1 MQAPVPVKESSVVRV
16 EITPRSIVL
25 ILAAVAGV
33 WLLYKLWMVAL
44 ILVMAL
50 ILAGT
55 FNPVIEWMEAH
66 GIKRVWAL
74 LLLFIA
80 LLVGAALLIFFT
92 LPPLFDQLT
101 QMMHDAPA
109 TRRRLVVLLND
120 YSVTRPFS
128 HLMQN
133 VGTPQSFVRLEAYL
147 MGYSTRIITAIGA
160 GVTTLALAFYLLADG
175 KRTQGVLY
183 AVVPRNYHMR
193 LARIIQNMETIV
205 GGYMRGQLIT
215 SAALGIFTFLLLVIF
230 KVPNALSLAL
240 FGALVDVIPFIG
252 GFLVIIPAVL
262 SALPLGVAVAG
273 TLFLIQ
279 LTYMEFESR
288 ILVPRIYGQVLRLSP
303 TVVILALLVGG
314 TLMGIIGALLALPIA
329 AGLFMMLEE
338 LKVDMPGND
347 NVDLPL
353 EARHAKQEAKY
364 EMMSA
369 GAAAPE
375 AGEIAKNL
383 AHDSREAEIEALKK
397 AADEAAEE
405 AADEAAP

>member
-1 MQAPVPVKESSVVRV
+1 MQAPVNEPAIIRV

-25 ILAAVAGV
+25 VLAAVAGV

-66 GIKRVWAL
+66 GIKRIWAL
-74 LLLFIA
+74 LLLFVA
-80 LLVGAALLIFFT
+80 LLVSAALLVFFT
-92 LPPLFDQLT
+92 LPPLVDQLA
-101 QMMHDAPA
+101 QMVHDAPA

-120 YSVTRPFS
+120 YNVTRPLS
-128 HLMQN
+128 HLMAN

-147 MGYSTRIITAIGA
+147 MGYSTRILTILGG
-160 GVTTLALAFYLLADG
+160 GVTTLVLAFYLLADG

-215 SAALGIFTFLLLVIF
+215 SAALGVFTFALLVIF
-230 KVPNALSLAL
+230 KVPNAMALAL
-240 FGALVDVIPFIG
+240 FGALVDVIPFVG

-262 SALPLGVAVAG
+262 SALPLGMAVAG
-273 TLFLIQ
+273 TLFLCQ
-279 LTYMEFESR
+279 LIYMEFESR

-303 TVVILALLVGG
+303 TVVILALLAGG
-314 TLMGIIGALLALPIA
+314 TLMGIIGALLALPIT

-338 LKVDMPGND
+338 LKVDLPGND
-347 NVDLPL
+347 SVDLPL
-353 EARHAKQEAKY
+353 EARHARQEAKY
-364 EMMSA
+364 ELMSA

-383 AHDSREAEIEALKK
+383 AHDSRDAEMKALEK
-397 AADEAAEE
+397 AAAEAKE
-405 AADEAAP
+405 

>member
-1 MQAPVPVKESSVVRV
+1 MQAPVKESSVVRV

-33 WLLYKLWMVAL
+33 WLAYQLWIVAL

-50 ILAGT
+50 VLAGT

-66 GIKRVWAL
+66 GIKRIWAL
-74 LLLFIA
+74 LLLFVA
-80 LLVGAALLIFFT
+80 LVVAAALLIFFT
-92 LPPLFDQLT
+92 LPPLIDQLT
-101 QMMHDAPA
+101 QMIHDAPA
-109 TRRRLVVLLND
+109 TRRRLIALLND
-120 YSVTRPFS
+120 YSVTKPLS

-133 VGTPQSFVRLEAYL
+133 LGTPQSFAKLEAYL
-147 MGYSTRIITAIGA
+147 LGYSTRIITIIGL
-160 GVTTLALAFYLLADG
+160 GVTTLALSFYLLADG

-183 AVVPRNYHMR
+183 AIVPRSYHMR

-205 GGYMRGQLIT
+205 GGYMRGQFIT
-215 SAALGIFTFLLLVIF
+215 SLALGVFTFVLLVIF
-230 KVPNALSLAL
+230 KVPNAMSLAL

-252 GFLVIIPAVL
+252 GFLVIIPAVV

-273 TLFLIQ
+273 TLFLCQ
-279 LTYMEFESR
+279 LGYMEFESR

-303 TVVILALLVGG
+303 TVVILALLAGG

-338 LKVDMPGND
+338 LKVELPGND
-347 NVDLPL
+347 SVDEPL
-353 EARHAKQEAKY
+353 QARHAEQEATY
-364 EMMSA
+364 ELMSA
-369 GAAAPE
+369 GATAPE

-383 AHDSREAEIEALKK
+383 AHDSRDAELKAVEK
-397 AADEAAEE
+397 AEEE
-405 AADEAAP
+405 AAG

>member
-1 MQAPVPVKESSVVRV
+1 MQEPVKEPSLVRV
-16 EITPRSIVL
+16 EITPRSIVRV
-25 ILAAVAGV
+25 LAAVAGV
-33 WLLYKLWMVAL
+33 WLAYQLWVVAL

-50 ILAGT
+50 VLAGT

-66 GIKRVWAL
+66 RIKRPWAL
-74 LLLFIA
+74 LLLFVTLFVA
-80 LLVGAALLIFFT
+80 AALLIFFT
-92 LPPLFDQLT
+92 LPPLIDQVT

-120 YSVTRPFS
+120 HSVTRPLS
-128 HLMQN
+128 HLMAN
-133 VGTPQSFVRLEAYL
+133 LGTPQSFVRLEAYL
-147 MGYSTRIITAIGA
+147 MGYSTRIITIIGA
-160 GVTTLALAFYLLADG
+160 GMTTLVLSFYLLADG
-175 KRTQGVLY
+175 KRAQGVLY
-183 AVVPRNYHMR
+183 AIVPRNYHMR

-215 SAALGIFTFLLLVIF
+215 SAALGLFTFVLLVIF
-230 KVPNALSLAL
+230 KVPNAMSLAL
-240 FGALVDVIPFIG
+240 FGALVDVIPFVG

-273 TLFLIQ
+273 TLFLLQ
-279 LTYMEFESR
+279 LIYMEFESR
-288 ILVPRIYGQVLRLSP
+288 ILVPRIYGQVLRLPP
-303 TVVILALLVGG
+303 TAVILALLAGG

-329 AGLFMMLEE
+329 AGLLMMLEE

-347 NVDLPL
+347 SVDLPL
-353 EARHAKQEAKY
+353 EARHARQEVKY

-383 AHDSREAEIEALKK
+383 AHDSRDAELKAVEK
-397 AADEAAEE
+397 AEEEAAE
-405 AADEAAP
+405 

>member
-1 MQAPVPVKESSVVRV
+1 MKAPLKESSIVRI
-16 EITPRSIVL
+16 EITPHSIVL
-25 ILAAVAGV
+25 VLAAVAGV
-33 WLLYKLWMVAL
+33 WLAYQLWVVAL

-50 ILAGT
+50 VLAGT

-66 GIKRVWAL
+66 RIKRPWAL
-74 LLLFIA
+74 LLLFVTLFVA
-80 LLVGAALLIFFT
+80 AALLIFFT
-92 LPPLFDQLT
+92 LPPLIDQVT

-120 YSVTRPFS
+120 HSVTRPLS
-128 HLMQN
+128 HLMAN
-133 VGTPQSFVRLEAYL
+133 LGTPQSFVRLEAYL
-147 MGYSTRIITAIGA
+147 MGYSTRIITIIGA
-160 GVTTLALAFYLLADG
+160 GMTTLVLSFYLLADG
-175 KRTQGVLY
+175 KRAQGVLY
-183 AVVPRNYHMR
+183 AIVPRNYHMR

-215 SAALGIFTFLLLVIF
+215 SAALGLFTFVLLVIF
-230 KVPNALSLAL
+230 KVPNAMSLAL
-240 FGALVDVIPFIG
+240 FGALVDVIPFVG

-273 TLFLIQ
+273 TLFLCQ
-279 LTYMEFESR
+279 LIYMEFESR
-288 ILVPRIYGQVLRLSP
+288 ILVPRIYGQVLRLPP
-303 TVVILALLVGG
+303 TAVILALLAGG

-329 AGLFMMLEE
+329 AGLLMMLEE

-347 NVDLPL
+347 SVDLPL
-353 EARHAKQEAKY
+353 EARHARQEVKY

-383 AHDSREAEIEALKK
+383 AHDSRDAELKAVAK
-397 AADEAAEE
+397 AAEE
-405 AADEAAP
+405 AKE

>member
-1 MQAPVPVKESSVVRV
+1 MQAPENEPGIIRV

-25 ILAAVAGV
+25 VLAAVAGV
-33 WLLYKLWMVAL
+33 WLAYQLWRVAL
-44 ILVMAL
+44 ILVTAL
-50 ILAGT
+50 VLAGT

-66 GIKRVWAL
+66 GIKRTWAL
-74 LLLFIA
+74 LLLFVA

-92 LPPLFDQLT
+92 LPPLIDQLT
-101 QMMHDAPA
+101 QMVHDAPA

-120 YSVTRPFS
+120 YSVTRPLS
-128 HLMQN
+128 HLMEN

-147 MGYSTRIITAIGA
+147 MGYSTRILTVLGA
-160 GVTTLALAFYLLADG
+160 ATTTLVLAFYLLADG

-183 AVVPRNYHMR
+183 AIVPRTYHMR

-215 SAALGIFTFLLLVIF
+215 SAALGVFTFALLVIF
-230 KVPNALSLAL
+230 KVPNAMSLAL

-273 TLFLIQ
+273 TLFLCQ
-279 LTYMEFESR
+279 LAYMEFESR
-288 ILVPRIYGQVLRLSP
+288 ILVPRIYGKVLRLSP
-303 TVVILALLVGG
+303 TAVILALLAGG

-329 AGLFMMLEE
+329 AGLLMMLEE
-338 LKVDMPGND
+338 LKVDLPGND
-347 NVDLPL
+347 SVDLPL
-353 EARHAKQEAKY
+353 EARHARQEAKY
-364 EMMSA
+364 ELMSA

-383 AHDSREAEIEALKK
+383 AHDSRDAEMKALEK
-397 AADEAAEE
+397 AAEE
-405 AADEAAP
+405 AKE

>member
-1 MQAPVPVKESSVVRV
+1 MKAPLKESSIVRI
-16 EITPRSIVL
+16 EITPHSIVL
-25 ILAAVAGV
+25 VLAAVAGV
-33 WLLYKLWMVAL
+33 WLAYQLWVVAL

-50 ILAGT
+50 VLAGT

-66 GIKRVWAL
+66 RIKRPWAL
-74 LLLFIA
+74 LLLFVTLFVA
-80 LLVGAALLIFFT
+80 AALLIFFT
-92 LPPLFDQLT
+92 LPPLIDQVT

-120 YSVTRPFS
+120 HSVTRPLS
-128 HLMQN
+128 HLMAN
-133 VGTPQSFVRLEAYL
+133 LGTPQSFVRLEAYL
-147 MGYSTRIITAIGA
+147 MGYSTRIITIIGA
-160 GVTTLALAFYLLADG
+160 GMTTLVLSFYLLADG
-175 KRTQGVLY
+175 KRAQGVLY
-183 AVVPRNYHMR
+183 AIVPRNYHMR

-215 SAALGIFTFLLLVIF
+215 SAALGLFTFVLLVIF
-230 KVPNALSLAL
+230 KVPNAMSLAL
-240 FGALVDVIPFIG
+240 FGALVDVIPFVG

-273 TLFLIQ
+273 TLFLLQ
-279 LTYMEFESR
+279 LIYMEFESR
-288 ILVPRIYGQVLRLSP
+288 ILVPRIYGQVLRLPP
-303 TVVILALLVGG
+303 TAVILALLAGG

-329 AGLFMMLEE
+329 AGLLMMLEE

-347 NVDLPL
+347 SVDLPL
-353 EARHAKQEAKY
+353 EARHARQEVKY

-383 AHDSREAEIEALKK
+383 AHDSRDAELKAVAK
-397 AADEAAEE
+397 AAEE
-405 AADEAAP
+405 AKE